1 MGENIKWSF
10 IHKALFSRVFI
21 RYEILWCCFNWV
33 ISQKFAAAY
42 LNLSMHQE
50 NIENKGCTC
59 RYKIENG
66 NKLEPIE
73 EVIIEVYAFYLIHML
88 I

>member
-1 MGENIKWSF
+1 
-10 IHKALFSRVFI
+10 
-21 RYEILWCCFNWV
+21 
-33 ISQKFAAAY
+33 
-42 LNLSMHQE
+42 MHQE
-50 NIENKGCTC
+50 NIESKVRIC

-73 EVIIEVYAFYLIHML
+73 EVIIEVYALYLMHML